1 MREDDNQGKFSK
13 QQLIK
18 TAIDFAKEG
27 RWQEAIT
34 VNQQILQLIPQDVD
48 AHNRLG
54 KAYVELGEYVHAKEA
69 YKKSLELDPANNIA
83 KRNLRK
89 IIPKIPKSTSP
100 QTSESPQKNTTET
113 DGEPLFDISNRVR
126 IRETKSIGVVTS
138 ILPNRQYQIFLN
150 ENEQPIVSEKD
161 LEAVTVY
168 PRFVTPQ
175 EFLRD
180 LLIFKLKRPLSD
192 TLYSYSMSRTNFE
205 VYQFKPAIK
214 FLNSP
219 NGRILIADEVGLG
232 KTIEA
237 CIIYL
242 ELKTRMQGDLPRVL
256 IVCPAGLRNKWQSE
270 LTARFGEEF
279 TLLGTNQLRQFFS
292 EYETAGPAKRLRGI
306 CSIEA
311 LRREELCARIVESGV
326 QFDLVVIDEAHHMRN
341 PDTLSFDLGETLSEH
356 SDSLLLLTA
365 TPVHLQSLDLYYLL
379 NILDPGQFESP
390 ELFEYQLEPN
400 RLLNV
405 AISKLWEKPP
415 DTRIARTRLDSCPQ
429 YIKEN
434 PLYKGAIELIERI
447 ESGENGTRRD
457 LIAAAVR
464 NLNQL
469 NTFSLVFNRTRRK
482 DVSRGSLRN
491 AKVIDISL
499 TPLEEEIYS
508 ESLKFARAK
517 ARYMRGYVSVLGLIQ
532 IERQIAS
539 SLGAFRE
546 IIEQFNTDGEFDATV
561 ESSSSEL
568 EDNSIST
575 LPREETLELC
585 GKIQNLFNMLGGV
598 DSKFDEFHRELS
610 QLLSLNPPAKVIVF
624 SFFRRT
630 LAYLYR
636 RLTKEGHKVDV
647 IHGGVDIR
655 ERHRIIDRFSEESE
669 RRILL
674 SSEVGAE
681 GLDLQFCDTIINY
694 DLPWNPMRVEQRIG
708 RIDRYGQKSDK
719 IRIFS
724 LFINGT
730 IEQRILSRLYTRI
743 GIFEESIGALEPI
756 LGDIVRELS
765 KEILSNELTPE
776 QEEKKTDEFLMM
788 LENRRLETEE
798 FEEHRYELM
807 GQDTIFSQQ
816 IEDNIDSGRFVSAKE
831 IRALV
836 SSYISNTCPKTSL
849 QEVDLAL
856 DNWALSPDH
865 SLVDNLRSLVNSKTI
880 RPEREDWR
888 FLGLIQ
894 NRLTPGGRLFST
906 GSRGIPI
913 TFSSDLAMQR
923 PLLEFINISHPMVKL
938 AYYSMSPNV
947 QTDPETRMLKFKM
960 KDELGSKSG
969 IYYFFLF
976 YLSARAIINSDEL
989 VTVVSDTE
997 CNIDNDLSARFL
1009 KIIQD
1014 CLSEDTLQSDVVFDQ
1029 EIFNQVKSRVIESM
1043 SDIRNQREIAI
1054 HQRNEGLIAIRRVAI
1069 EKTFDVK
1076 KRRAEARLQK
1086 ATNDRIIRMHQGEL
1100 RNLESKLQNS
1110 IKELE
1115 RKKQVTVSY
1124 EPVAY
1129 GLMELEGNN

>member
-365 TPVHLQSLDLYYLL
+365 TPVHLQSLDLY
-379 NILDPGQFESP
+379 
-390 ELFEYQLEPN
+390 
-400 RLLNV
+400 
-405 AISKLWEKPP
+405 
-415 DTRIARTRLDSCPQ
+415 
-429 YIKEN
+429 
-434 PLYKGAIELIERI
+434 
-447 ESGENGTRRD
+447 
-457 LIAAAVR
+457 
-464 NLNQL
+464 
-469 NTFSLVFNRTRRK
+469 
-482 DVSRGSLRN
+482 
-491 AKVIDISL
+491 
-499 TPLEEEIYS
+499 
-508 ESLKFARAK
+508 
-517 ARYMRGYVSVLGLIQ
+517 
-532 IERQIAS
+532 
-539 SLGAFRE
+539 
-546 IIEQFNTDGEFDATV
+546 
-561 ESSSSEL
+561 
-568 EDNSIST
+568 
-575 LPREETLELC
+575 
-585 GKIQNLFNMLGGV
+585 
-598 DSKFDEFHRELS
+598 
-610 QLLSLNPPAKVIVF
+610 
-624 SFFRRT
+624 
-630 LAYLYR
+630 
-636 RLTKEGHKVDV
+636 
-647 IHGGVDIR
+647 
-655 ERHRIIDRFSEESE
+655 
-669 RRILL
+669 
-674 SSEVGAE
+674 
-681 GLDLQFCDTIINY
+681 
-694 DLPWNPMRVEQRIG
+694 
-708 RIDRYGQKSDK
+708 
-719 IRIFS
+719 
-724 LFINGT
+724 
-730 IEQRILSRLYTRI
+730 
-743 GIFEESIGALEPI
+743 
-756 LGDIVRELS
+756 
-765 KEILSNELTPE
+765 
-776 QEEKKTDEFLMM
+776 
-788 LENRRLETEE
+788 
-798 FEEHRYELM
+798 
-807 GQDTIFSQQ
+807 
-816 IEDNIDSGRFVSAKE
+816 
-831 IRALV
+831 
-836 SSYISNTCPKTSL
+836 
-849 QEVDLAL
+849 
-856 DNWALSPDH
+856 
-865 SLVDNLRSLVNSKTI
+865 
-880 RPEREDWR
+880 
-888 FLGLIQ
+888 
-894 NRLTPGGRLFST
+894 
-906 GSRGIPI
+906 
-913 TFSSDLAMQR
+913 
-923 PLLEFINISHPMVKL
+923 
-938 AYYSMSPNV
+938 
-947 QTDPETRMLKFKM
+947 
-960 KDELGSKSG
+960 
-969 IYYFFLF
+969 
-976 YLSARAIINSDEL
+976 
-989 VTVVSDTE
+989 
-997 CNIDNDLSARFL
+997 
-1009 KIIQD
+1009 
-1014 CLSEDTLQSDVVFDQ
+1014 
-1029 EIFNQVKSRVIESM
+1029 
-1043 SDIRNQREIAI
+1043 
-1054 HQRNEGLIAIRRVAI
+1054 
-1069 EKTFDVK
+1069 
-1076 KRRAEARLQK
+1076 
-1086 ATNDRIIRMHQGEL
+1086 
-1100 RNLESKLQNS
+1100 
-1110 IKELE
+1110 
-1115 RKKQVTVSY
+1115 
-1124 EPVAY
+1124 
-1129 GLMELEGNN
+1129 